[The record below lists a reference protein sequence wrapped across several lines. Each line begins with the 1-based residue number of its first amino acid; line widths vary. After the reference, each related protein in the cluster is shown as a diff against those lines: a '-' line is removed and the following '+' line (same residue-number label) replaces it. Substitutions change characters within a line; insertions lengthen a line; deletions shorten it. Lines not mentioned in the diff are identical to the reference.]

1 MRAYQKKEKKKKE
14 EKKNPTKTGD
24 ADANRFA
31 RPSAKAPL
39 CHYVMCHLKK
49 GREGCGHEVSVG
61 GWGYKNKLRAR

>member
-1 MRAYQKKEKKKKE
+1 MGIRLVCAYQKKGGKKKKE
-14 EKKNPTKTGD
+14 GKKTKTGD
-24 ADANRFA
+24 ADANRFT

-61 GWGYKNKLRAR
+61 GWGGGV